1 MQVSWPP
8 DWYIVCTISLPSLF
22 WWFSCR
28 LCQWLHL
35 TNESGLKHTWRPF
48 WTVVSVTVNQ
58 RYLDKLESFIQ
69 YTWNLI
75 KSREM
80 ECRFWKKKSHFG
92 GWNTKLKGLVYWIEF
107 KPFKLRFFKRLF
119 LFNEGKTGFSNLVLP
134 PEVLI
139 CLCYKGRTVVAIF
152 CNEKSVV

>member
-1 MQVSWPP
+1 M
-8 DWYIVCTISLPSLF
+8 
-22 WWFSCR
+22 
-28 LCQWLHL
+28 
-35 TNESGLKHTWRPF
+35 
-48 WTVVSVTVNQ
+48 
-58 RYLDKLESFIQ
+58 
-69 YTWNLI
+69 I

-80 ECRFWKKKSHFG
+80 ECRFWRKKSHLG

-119 LFNEGKTGFSNLVLP
+119 LFNEGKTWFSNFVLP

-152 CNEKSVV
+152 LQREECCIKIISLRYFFLKTIQILKLKHMDFVSLLNKLRVKRLKKYLFFFGRFYGGSDV